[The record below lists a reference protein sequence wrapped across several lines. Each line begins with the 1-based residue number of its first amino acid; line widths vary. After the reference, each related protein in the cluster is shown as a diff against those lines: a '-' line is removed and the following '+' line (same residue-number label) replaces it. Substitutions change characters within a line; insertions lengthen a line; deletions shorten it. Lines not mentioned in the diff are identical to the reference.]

1 MASYELVRNTNQ
13 AVAELGEEAH
23 MVAVPETST
32 FIYDCFILNVCH
44 FQNTR
49 PSCGVMR
56 VVVVYLDSNKGHS
69 LVFTSKGLFLHLKI
83 HFDRFLHS

>member
-1 MASYELVRNTNQ
+1 MGNTNQ

-49 PSCGVMR
+49 PVMCCHEGGGGVFGFKQR
-56 VVVVYLDSNKGHS
+56 AL
-69 LVFTSKGLFLHLKI
+69 FGLYIERSISSFEDP
-83 HFDRFLHS
+83 F